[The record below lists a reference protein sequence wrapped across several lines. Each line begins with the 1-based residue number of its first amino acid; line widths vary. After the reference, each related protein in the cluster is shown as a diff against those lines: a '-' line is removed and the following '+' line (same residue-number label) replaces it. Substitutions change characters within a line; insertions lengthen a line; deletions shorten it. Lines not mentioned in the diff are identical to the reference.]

1 MVRFSVR
8 FLLSAVL
15 VLIGWSAGKAQTR
28 TSDFELRLVTDKNGT
43 LLTCIRGCKLTHE
56 LRTPDGAT
64 VTKDLPKV
72 GYKLNCTE
80 QSRTCASEPIGGWI
94 VDQR

>member
-8 FLLSAVL
+8 FLLVVVL
-15 VLIGWSAGKAQTR
+15 VLIGWSVGKAQAR
-28 TSDFELRLVTDKNGT
+28 ASDFELRLVTEKNGA
-43 LLTCIRGCKLTHE
+43 LLTCVRGCKLTHE
-56 LRTPDGAT
+56 LRTPEGAT

-80 QSRTCASEPIGGWI
+80 QARTCTSEPIGGW
-94 VDQR
+94 VVGQP